1 MIKVYEIRPNQ
12 TVLDKCEV
20 VMIIKT
26 IVYHFLYIIFNKAT
40 QTHAT
45 DLWKWFGEFYSLS
58 CVGIVLKNVLVNIK
72 SQISTWHRIRNEH
85 KNGTIFLNSIFW
97 ELPACCLSL
106 IHILLFHTYGGMF
119 LVNVTDLAKKQSLIL
134 LILNGVVLILP
145 QSCSRIQLFETP
157 WTVAHQAPL
166 SMGYFQARIL
176 EWVAVSYSRGSSQTR
191 DWTHDSCVSCI
202 RKWIL
207 HHYATWEVH

>member
-1 MIKVYEIRPNQ
+1 MIKVYGIRPNQ
-12 TVLDKCEV
+12 TVLEKCEV
-20 VMIIKT
+20 VMVIKT

-58 CVGIVLKNVLVNIK
+58 CVGIVLKNVLANIK

-85 KNGTIFLNSIFW
+85 KNGTIFLKSIFW
-97 ELPACCLSL
+97 ELPACYFSL
-106 IHILLFHTYGGMF
+106 IHTLLFHTYGGIF

-134 LILNGVVLILP
+134 SILNGVVLILA
-145 QSCSRIQLFETP
+145 QSCSCIQLFETL

-176 EWVAVSYSRGSSQTR
+176 EWVAVPYSRASSQPR

-202 RKWIL
+202 RK
-207 HHYATWEVH
+207 